1 MSHYR
6 RKGLLVLDID
16 ALLSQFA
23 EIEEKV
29 EKLIEICSSQQ
40 AANLELHH
48 KIKQLEE
55 ELHVKNEAVK
65 RQMEEKALIRSRIDK
80 LLARLEGTNPS

>member
-1 MSHYR
+1 LSHYH

-16 ALLSQFA
+16 ALGSQFA
-23 EIEEKV
+23 EIEKKV
-29 EKLIEICSSQQ
+29 EKLIEVCRSQQ

-55 ELHVKNEAVK
+55 ELHVKNEVVK
-65 RQMEEKALIRSRIDK
+65 RQMEEKALIRSRIDT
-80 LLARLEGTNPS
+80 LLAKLEETNPS

>member
-1 MSHYR
+1 LSHYH

-16 ALLSQFA
+16 ALGSQFA
-23 EIEEKV
+23 EIEKKV
-29 EKLIEICSSQQ
+29 EKLIEVCRSQQ

-55 ELHVKNEAVK
+55 ELHVKNEVVK

-80 LLARLEGTNPS
+80 LLAKLEETNPS